1 MSDAIRVH
9 GLTKRYRRVSAGFH
23 FRTLKSALLDRSLTA
38 GLADSDIIT
47 ALDDVTFT
55 VDRGE
60 SFGIIGG
67 NGSGKSTLLKC
78 LAQILPPS
86 EGTVSVDGRLAA
98 LIELGAGFHPEI
110 SGRENVFINGAI
122 LGMDRKTIARRLDD
136 IVAFSGLEDF
146 IDEPVKNYS
155 SGMYVRLGF
164 AIAIHTD
171 PDILL
176 VDEVLAVGDEAF
188 GHKCLHKI
196 EELLARGVTV
206 IMVSHSLD
214 LIEDLADRVLWLDRG
229 EARLVGSPRRVIDAY
244 RQEVARQEEEE
255 HRSASVRRQ
264 VELDRSA
271 GSDAAEAA
279 EIATETTQTGRQS
292 DRQGEGEDESSR
304 TDEPDRWGSRIAEIH
319 RVRLLDG
326 NGQERFSFAHG
337 EPMTIEIST
346 GAKEPLTDFVFGV
359 SVHQPRGV
367 AWGTNTDIE
376 ELRAK
381 SFEGQA
387 VVRVVCPSLEL
398 APGTYSLDV
407 AVHSSSGVPYD
418 YLRRVL
424 EFRVTDSR
432 GVDGV
437 YSPRHSWQAEGGIEW
452 EEVV

>member
-9 GLTKRYRRVSAGFH
+9 GLTKRYRRMSAGFH
-23 FRTLKSALLDRSLTA
+23 FRTLKSALLDRSLTS
-38 GLADSDIIT
+38 GLDDADIIT
-47 ALDDVTFT
+47 ALENVTFT

-86 EGTVSVDGRLAA
+86 KGTVAIDGRLAA

-136 IVAFSGLEDF
+136 IVAFSGLEEF

-188 GHKCLHKI
+188 GHKCLDKI

-206 IMVSHSLD
+206 VMVSHSLD
-214 LIEDLADRVLWLDRG
+214 LIEDLADRVMWLDRG
-229 EARLVGSPRRVIDAY
+229 KARLVGSPRRVIDAY
-244 RQEVARQEEEE
+244 RSEVSRAEEAER
-255 HRSASVRRQ
+255 RSASLKRQ
-264 VELDRSA
+264 AELEAPVEADTGVVGAEVEVGDDELA
-271 GSDAAEAA
+271 GEAV
-279 EIATETTQTGRQS
+279 
-292 DRQGEGEDESSR
+292 
-304 TDEPDRWGSRIAEIH
+304 DEPDRWGSRIAEIH
-319 RVRLLDG
+319 KVRLLDRG
-326 NGQERFSFAHG
+326 GEERFSFAHG
-337 EPMTIEIST
+337 EPMTIEIEAA
-346 GAKEPLTDFVFGV
+346 AKEPLTDFVFGV

-367 AWGTNTDIE
+367 AWGTNTGIE
-376 ELRAK
+376 GFRARA
-381 SFEGQA
+381 FEGRA
-387 VVRVVCPSLEL
+387 TVRVECPSLEL
-398 APGTYSLDV
+398 APGSYSLDV
-407 AVHSSSGVPYD
+407 AVHSLTGVPYD

-437 YSPRHSWQAEGGIEW
+437 YSPRHRWLAEGDIEW
-452 EEVV
+452 DEEV

>member
-9 GLTKRYRRVSAGFH
+9 NLTKHYRRVSAGFR
-23 FRTLKSALLDRSLTA
+23 FRTLKSALLDRSLTS
-38 GLADSDIIT
+38 GLSAADIIP
-47 ALDDVTFT
+47 ALEDVTFT
-55 VDRGE
+55 VGRGE

-86 EGTVSVDGRLAA
+86 AGTVTIDGRLAA

-122 LGMDRKTIARRLDD
+122 LGMDRKTIGDRLDD

-188 GHKCLHKI
+188 GHKCLNRI
-196 EELLARGVTV
+196 EELLANDVTV
-206 IMVSHSLD
+206 VMVSHSLD
-214 LIEDLADRVLWLDRG
+214 LVEDLADRVLWLDRG
-229 EARLVGSPRRVIDAY
+229 QARLIGSPRRVIDAY
-244 RQEVARQEEEE
+244 RQEVARREEEE
-255 HRSASVRRQ
+255 HRVASARRRS
-264 VELDRSA
+264 ELDQTPVDEDAPA
-271 GSDAAEAA
+271 GEANETRAVEEPDAF
-279 EIATETTQTGRQS
+279 TEE
-292 DRQGEGEDESSR
+292 QGDG
-304 TDEPDRWGSRIAEIH
+304 EPDRWGSRIAEIR
-319 RVRLLDG
+319 RVRLLDS
-326 NGQERFSFAHG
+326 NDEERFSFAHG
-337 EPMTIEIST
+337 EAMTIEISAE
-346 GAKEPLTDFVFGV
+346 AKEPLDDFVFGV

-367 AWGTNTDIE
+367 AWGTNTGIE
-376 ELRAK
+376 GLRARH
-381 SFEGQA
+381 FEGDA
-387 VVRVVCPSLEL
+387 VIRIECPSLEL
-398 APGTYSLDV
+398 APGTYDLDV
-407 AVHSSSGVPYD
+407 AVHSLTGVPFD

-424 EFRVTDSR
+424 EFQVTDSR

-437 YSPRHSWQAEGGIEW
+437 YSPHHNWSFTGGIEW
-452 EEVV
+452 DR